1 MNKVLLEIHIPA
13 ISEHFDI
20 FVPVDV
26 PVGTL
31 IKIIT
36 DGVAEITN
44 DKYVI
49 SGCEQLCLKEPPGL
63 LNPRCTLQDYGA
75 KDGMQLYL
83 I

>member
-20 FVPVDV
+20 FAPVDV
-26 PVGTL
+26 PIGTL
-31 IKIIT
+31 CKIMA
-36 DGVAEITN
+36 DGIAEITN
-44 DKYVI
+44 DKYVV
-49 SGCEQLCLKEPPGL
+49 SGCEQLCLKEPAGL
-63 LNPRCTLQDYGA
+63 LSPMLTLQDYGA